1 MDKENLKQCVPKLS
15 KCLSQFGLWNKGTK
29 TGALLNNR
37 NFYLIVLEAGRLRSQ
52 GGSMVLGSGED
63 LPGCRLPTSCTLMWQ
78 STKRGSKLSHDCYKG
93 STLMTSNF
101 NYSTSYCRY
110 QSSLLIGFQC
120 MKFWGNTASLVHN
133 TKEIKLLL
141 C

>member
-1 MDKENLKQCVPKLS
+1 VFLNSPSVLVNLGSKTKEQRL
-15 KCLSQFGLWNKGTK
+15 
-29 TGALLNNR
+29 GALLNNR

-52 GGSMVLGSGED
+52 SGPWCWVLVKTFQVADCQLLVPACGRVQREEA
-63 LPGCRLPTSCTLMWQ
+63 SCLM
-78 STKRGSKLSHDCYKG
+78 TYKG

-120 MKFWGNTASLVHN
+120 LTFWGNTASLVHN